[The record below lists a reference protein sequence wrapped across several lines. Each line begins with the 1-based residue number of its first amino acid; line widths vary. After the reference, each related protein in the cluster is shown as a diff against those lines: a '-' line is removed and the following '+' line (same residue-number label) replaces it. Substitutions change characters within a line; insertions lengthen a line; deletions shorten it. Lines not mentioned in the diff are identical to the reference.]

1 MTCTDVLTESWVYR
15 FKRLYV
21 ANRLQFP
28 IEMAFKGDGWEVGGV
43 TDGRKYVRMFSFG
56 TPKEGETVT
65 FPVKMHGT
73 DANGKHFEMELI

>member
-1 MTCTDVLTESWVYR
+1 
-15 FKRLYV
+15 
-21 ANRLQFP
+21 
-28 IEMAFKGDGWEVGGV
+28 MAFKGDGWEVGGV